1 MSILLS
7 DFDYAPF
14 NQIKNTDYLTS
25 IRQGIKELKFEI
37 DTISNHKKPTFKNTI
52 EALDYSGLK
61 LDRISS
67 IFFNINAAETSKEIQ
82 DIAVTISPELSE
94 LKNYILLNYRLYENV
109 KSIYDLTD
117 RNSLSNEENTLLKNT
132 YKSFLRNGANL
143 SNKDKSKLR
152 ELDIMLGK
160 LSLKFGQN
168 LLKETNEY
176 ELLISDEKKL
186 DGLSHDHKEAAKM
199 LAKSKNKKGWL
210 FTLDYPSFSALITY
224 CKNRSLRKEI
234 TIAFGQ
240 RAFKNNESDNQK
252 VILEIINLRY
262 QKAILLGYESYSEY
276 VLEERMAK
284 NTKNVMNFLEGL
296 VEKVKP
302 VARKE
307 FKVLENYAK
316 SIDNIDN
323 LEKWDISFYTEMYKK
338 HKYDVDQEK
347 LKPYFSL
354 ANVLNGVF
362 EISNKLYGLKFKKIS
377 DVDTYNNEVN
387 TYEVKDEKNN
397 FVALLYTDF
406 HPREG
411 KRGGAWM
418 TSYKSQ
424 YILKK
429 NNQRP
434 HISIVCNFTRPIKEK
449 PSLLTFNEV
458 TTLFHEF
465 GHALH
470 GILAN
475 TKFKSLSGT
484 NVLWDFVELPS
495 QIFENWCYEEE
506 ALNLFAFHYK
516 TKEIIPTEL
525 IKKIKKSAN
534 YNQASQTLRQLSF
547 AILDMNWHNINPIK
561 IINVKD
567 FEINILKK
575 LTFIKDLDKT
585 CISTSFSHIFQ
596 GGYSAGYYSYKW
608 AEVLDADAFEY
619 FKEKGIFNK
628 SIASKFK
635 NNILSKGGT
644 ENPMDL
650 YIKFRGRK
658 PSINA
663 LLNRAGISLKS
674 I

>member
-1 MSILLS
+1 MNVLFS

-14 NQIKNTDYLTS
+14 NQIINSDYLTS
-25 IRQGIKELKFEI
+25 IRHGINELKSEI
-37 DTISNHKKPTFKNTI
+37 DTILSNKNTTFKNTI

-61 LDRISS
+61 LDRITS

-82 DIAVTISPELSE
+82 DIAVTLSPELSE
-94 LKNYILLNYRLYENV
+94 LKNYILLNDKLYKKV
-109 KSIYDLTD
+109 KTVYNLTNK
-117 RNSLSNEENTLLKNT
+117 NSLSNEENTLLENT

-143 SNKDKSKLR
+143 SNKDKNKLR
-152 ELDIMLGK
+152 KLDIMLGK
-160 LSLKFGQN
+160 LSLNFGQN

-262 QKAILLGYESYSEY
+262 QKAILLGYKSYSEY
-276 VLEERMAK
+276 VLEDRMAK

-302 VARKE
+302 VAKKE

-354 ANVLNGVF
+354 TNVLNGAF
-362 EISNKLYGLKFKKIS
+362 EISNKLYGLNFKKIS
-377 DVDTYNNEVN
+377 TIDTYNDEVN

-397 FVALLYTDF
+397 FIALLYTDF
-406 HPREG
+406 HPRKG

-418 TSYKSQ
+418 TSYKPQ
-424 YILKK
+424 YIFKN

-434 HISIVCNFTRPIKEK
+434 HISIVCNFTRPIKNK

-484 NVLWDFVELPS
+484 NVSWDFVELPS

-506 ALNLFAFHYK
+506 ALNIFAFHYK
-516 TKEIIPTEL
+516 TKKLIPIEL
-525 IKKIKKSAN
+525 INKIKESAN
-534 YNQASQTLRQLSF
+534 YNQASQTLRQLSL

-561 IINVKD
+561 IKSVKD
-567 FEINILKK
+567 YEHKILKK
-575 LTFIKDLDKT
+575 LTFIKDLNVT
-585 CISTSFSHIFQ
+585 CTSTSFSHIFQ
-596 GGYSAGYYSYKW
+596 GGYSSGYYSYKW

-635 NNILSKGGT
+635 DNILSKGGT
-644 ENPMDL
+644 QDPMDL

-658 PSINA
+658 PKINA
-663 LLNRAGISLKS
+663 LLNRAGIS
-674 I
+674 

>member
-1 MSILLS
+1 MNVLFS

-14 NQIKNTDYLTS
+14 NQIINSDYLTS
-25 IRQGIKELKFEI
+25 IRHGINELKSEI
-37 DTISNHKKPTFKNTI
+37 DTILSNKNTTFKNTI

-61 LDRISS
+61 LDRITS

-82 DIAVTISPELSE
+82 DIAVTLSPELSE
-94 LKNYILLNYRLYENV
+94 LKNYILLNDKLYKKV
-109 KSIYDLTD
+109 KTVYNLTNK
-117 RNSLSNEENTLLKNT
+117 NSLSNEENTLLEYT

-143 SNKDKSKLR
+143 SNKDKNKLR
-152 ELDIMLGK
+152 KLDIMLGK
-160 LSLKFGQN
+160 LSLNFGQN

-262 QKAILLGYESYSEY
+262 QKAILLGYKSYSEY

-302 VARKE
+302 VAKKE

-354 ANVLNGVF
+354 TNVLNGAF
-362 EISNKLYGLKFKKIS
+362 EISNKLYGLNFKKIS
-377 DVDTYNNEVN
+377 TIDTYNDEVN
-387 TYEVKDEKNN
+387 TYEVNDEKNN
-397 FVALLYTDF
+397 FIALLYTDF
-406 HPREG
+406 HPRKG

-418 TSYKSQ
+418 TSYKPQ
-424 YILKK
+424 YIFKN

-434 HISIVCNFTRPIKEK
+434 HISIVCNFTRPIKNK

-484 NVLWDFVELPS
+484 NVSWDFVELPS

-506 ALNLFAFHYK
+506 ALNIFAFHYK
-516 TKEIIPTEL
+516 TKKLIPIEL
-525 IKKIKKSAN
+525 INKIKESAN
-534 YNQASQTLRQLSF
+534 YNQASQTLRQLSL

-561 IINVKD
+561 IKSVKD
-567 FEINILKK
+567 YEHKILKK
-575 LTFIKDLDKT
+575 LTFTKDLNVT
-585 CISTSFSHIFQ
+585 CTSTSFSHIFQ
-596 GGYSAGYYSYKW
+596 GGYSSGYYSYKW

-635 NNILSKGGT
+635 DNILSKGGT
-644 ENPMDL
+644 QDPMDL

-658 PSINA
+658 PKINA
-663 LLNRAGISLKS
+663 LLNRAGIS
-674 I
+674 

>member
-1 MSILLS
+1 MNILLS

-37 DTISNHKKPTFKNTI
+37 DTISNNKRPTFKNTI

-94 LKNYILLNYRLYENV
+94 LKNYILLNDKLYENV
-109 KSIYDLTD
+109 KSIYDITD
-117 RNSLSNEENTLLKNT
+117 KNSLSNEENTLLKNT
-132 YKSFLRNGANL
+132 YKSFIRNGANL

-152 ELDIMLGK
+152 GLDIMLGK

-176 ELLISDEKKL
+176 ELLVSDEKKL
-186 DGLSHDHKEAAKM
+186 DGLTDDHKEAAKI
-199 LAKSKNKKGWL
+199 LAESKNKKGWL
-210 FTLDYPSFSALITY
+210 FTLDYPSYSALITY
-224 CKNRSLRKEI
+224 CKNRLLRKEI

-252 VILEIINLRY
+252 VILEIISLRY
-262 QKAILLGYESYSEY
+262 QKAKLLGYKYYSEY

-284 NTKNVMNFLEGL
+284 NTKNVMIFLDGL
-296 VEKVKP
+296 IEKVKP
-302 VARKE
+302 VAKNE
-307 FKVLENYAK
+307 FNLLEDYAK
-316 SIDNIDN
+316 SIDNIDS
-323 LEKWDISFYTEMYKK
+323 LKKWDISFYSEMYKK
-338 HKYDVDQEK
+338 HKYNVDQEE

-377 DVDTYNNEVN
+377 NVDTYNNEVN

-525 IKKIKKSAN
+525 IKKIKKIAN

-561 IINVKD
+561 IKNVKD
-567 FEINILKK
+567 FEVNILKK
-575 LTFIKDLDKT
+575 LTFIKDLDIT
-585 CISTSFSHIFQ
+585 CMSTSFSHIFQ

-644 ENPMDL
+644 EDPMDL

-663 LLNRAGISLKS
+663 LLNRAGIS
-674 I
+674 

>member
-1 MSILLS
+1 MNVLFS

-14 NQIKNTDYLTS
+14 NQIKNSDYLTS
-25 IRQGIKELKFEI
+25 IRHGINELKSEI
-37 DTISNHKKPTFKNTI
+37 DTILSNKNTTFKNTI

-61 LDRISS
+61 LDRITS

-82 DIAVTISPELSE
+82 DIAVTLSPELSE
-94 LKNYILLNYRLYENV
+94 LKNYILLNDKLYKKV
-109 KSIYDLTD
+109 KTVYNLTNK
-117 RNSLSNEENTLLKNT
+117 NSLSNEENTLLENT

-143 SNKDKSKLR
+143 SNKDKNKLR
-152 ELDIMLGK
+152 KLDIMLSK
-160 LSLKFGQN
+160 LSLNFGQN

-262 QKAILLGYESYSEY
+262 QKAILLGYKSYSEY

-284 NTKNVMNFLEGL
+284 NTKNVMNFLEDL

-302 VARKE
+302 IAKKE

-354 ANVLNGVF
+354 TNVLNGAF
-362 EISNKLYGLKFKKIS
+362 EISNKLYGLNFKKIS
-377 DVDTYNNEVN
+377 TIDTYNDEVN

-397 FVALLYTDF
+397 FIALLYTDF
-406 HPREG
+406 HPRKG

-418 TSYKSQ
+418 TSYKPQ
-424 YILKK
+424 YIFKN

-434 HISIVCNFTRPIKEK
+434 HISIVCNFTRPIKNK

-484 NVLWDFVELPS
+484 NVSWDFVELPS

-506 ALNLFAFHYK
+506 ALNIFAFHYK
-516 TKEIIPTEL
+516 TKKLIPIEL
-525 IKKIKKSAN
+525 INKIKESAN
-534 YNQASQTLRQLSF
+534 YNQASQTLRQLSL

-561 IINVKD
+561 IKSVK
-567 FEINILKK
+567 EYEHKILKK
-575 LTFIKDLDKT
+575 LTFIKDLNVT
-585 CISTSFSHIFQ
+585 CTSTSFSHIFQ
-596 GGYSAGYYSYKW
+596 GGYSSGYYSYKW

-635 NNILSKGGT
+635 DNILSKGGT
-644 ENPMDL
+644 QDPMDL

-658 PSINA
+658 PKINA
-663 LLNRAGISLKS
+663 LLNRAGIS
-674 I
+674 

>member
-1 MSILLS
+1 MNVLFS

-14 NQIKNTDYLTS
+14 NQIKNSDYLTS
-25 IRQGIKELKFEI
+25 IRHGINELKSEI
-37 DTISNHKKPTFKNTI
+37 DTILRNKNTTFKNTI

-61 LDRISS
+61 LDRITS

-82 DIAVTISPELSE
+82 DIAVTLSPELSE
-94 LKNYILLNYRLYENV
+94 LKNYILLNDKLYKKV
-109 KSIYDLTD
+109 KTVYNLTNK
-117 RNSLSNEENTLLKNT
+117 NSLSNEENTLLENT

-143 SNKDKSKLR
+143 SNKDKNKLR
-152 ELDIMLGK
+152 KLDIMLGK
-160 LSLKFGQN
+160 LSLNFGQN

-262 QKAILLGYESYSEY
+262 QKAILLGYKSYSEY

-302 VARKE
+302 VAKKE

-354 ANVLNGVF
+354 TNVLNGAF
-362 EISNKLYGLKFKKIS
+362 EISNKLYGLNFKKNSTI
-377 DVDTYNNEVN
+377 DTYNDEVN

-397 FVALLYTDF
+397 FIALLYTDF
-406 HPREG
+406 HPRKG

-418 TSYKSQ
+418 TSYKPQ
-424 YILKK
+424 YIFKN

-434 HISIVCNFTRPIKEK
+434 HISIVCNFTRPIKNK
-449 PSLLTFNEV
+449 PSLLTFSEV

-484 NVLWDFVELPS
+484 NVSWDFVELPS

-506 ALNLFAFHYK
+506 ALNIFAFHYK
-516 TKEIIPTEL
+516 TKKLIPIEL
-525 IKKIKKSAN
+525 INKIKESAN
-534 YNQASQTLRQLSF
+534 YNQASQTLRQLSL

-561 IINVKD
+561 IKSVKD
-567 FEINILKK
+567 YEHKILKK
-575 LTFIKDLDKT
+575 LTFIKDLNVT
-585 CISTSFSHIFQ
+585 CTSTSFSHIFQ
-596 GGYSAGYYSYKW
+596 GGYSSGYYSYKW

-635 NNILSKGGT
+635 DNILSKGGT
-644 ENPMDL
+644 QDPMDL

-658 PSINA
+658 PKINA
-663 LLNRAGISLKS
+663 LLNRAGIS
-674 I
+674 

>member
-1 MSILLS
+1 MNVLFS

-14 NQIKNTDYLTS
+14 NQIKNSDYLTS
-25 IRQGIKELKFEI
+25 IRHGINELKSEI
-37 DTISNHKKPTFKNTI
+37 DTILSNKNTTFKNTI

-61 LDRISS
+61 LDRITS

-82 DIAVTISPELSE
+82 DIAVTLSPELSE
-94 LKNYILLNYRLYENV
+94 LKNYILLNDKLYKKV
-109 KSIYDLTD
+109 KTVYNLTNK
-117 RNSLSNEENTLLKNT
+117 NSLSNEENTLLENT

-143 SNKDKSKLR
+143 SNKDKNKLR
-152 ELDIMLGK
+152 KLDIMLGK
-160 LSLKFGQN
+160 LSLNFGQN

-262 QKAILLGYESYSEY
+262 QKAILLGYKSYSEY

-284 NTKNVMNFLEGL
+284 NTKNVMNFLEDL

-302 VARKE
+302 IAKKE

-354 ANVLNGVF
+354 TNVLNGAF
-362 EISNKLYGLKFKKIS
+362 EISNKLYGLNFKKIS
-377 DVDTYNNEVN
+377 TIDTYNDEVN

-397 FVALLYTDF
+397 FIALLYTDF
-406 HPREG
+406 HPRKG

-418 TSYKSQ
+418 TSYKPQ
-424 YILKK
+424 YIFKN

-434 HISIVCNFTRPIKEK
+434 HISIVCNFTRPIKNK

-484 NVLWDFVELPS
+484 NVSWDFVELPS

-506 ALNLFAFHYK
+506 ALNIFAFHYK
-516 TKEIIPTEL
+516 TKKLIPIEL
-525 IKKIKKSAN
+525 INKIKESAN
-534 YNQASQTLRQLSF
+534 YNQASQTLRQLSL

-561 IINVKD
+561 IKSVK
-567 FEINILKK
+567 EYEHKILKK
-575 LTFIKDLDKT
+575 LTFIKDLNVT
-585 CISTSFSHIFQ
+585 CTSTSFSHIFQ
-596 GGYSAGYYSYKW
+596 GGYSSGYYSYKW

-635 NNILSKGGT
+635 DNILSKGGT
-644 ENPMDL
+644 QDPMDL

-658 PSINA
+658 PKINA
-663 LLNRAGISLKS
+663 LLNRAGIS
-674 I
+674 

>member
-1 MSILLS
+1 MNVLFS

-14 NQIKNTDYLTS
+14 NQIKNSDYLTS
-25 IRQGIKELKFEI
+25 IRHGINELKSEI
-37 DTISNHKKPTFKNTI
+37 DTILSNKNTTFKNTI

-61 LDRISS
+61 LDRITS

-82 DIAVTISPELSE
+82 DIAVTLSPELSE
-94 LKNYILLNYRLYENV
+94 LKNYILLNDKLYKKV
-109 KSIYDLTD
+109 KTVYNLTD
-117 RNSLSNEENTLLKNT
+117 KNSLSNEENTLLENT

-143 SNKDKSKLR
+143 SNKDKNKLR
-152 ELDIMLGK
+152 KLDIMLGK
-160 LSLKFGQN
+160 LSLNFGQN

-262 QKAILLGYESYSEY
+262 QKAILLGYKSYSEY

-302 VARKE
+302 VAKKE

-354 ANVLNGVF
+354 TNVLNGAF
-362 EISNKLYGLKFKKIS
+362 EISNKLYGLNFKKIS
-377 DVDTYNNEVN
+377 TIDTYNDEVN
-387 TYEVKDEKNN
+387 TYEVNDEKNN
-397 FVALLYTDF
+397 FIALLYTDF
-406 HPREG
+406 HPRNG

-418 TSYKSQ
+418 TSYKPQ
-424 YILKK
+424 YIFKN

-434 HISIVCNFTRPIKEK
+434 HISIVCNFTRPIKNK

-484 NVLWDFVELPS
+484 NVSWDFVELPS

-506 ALNLFAFHYK
+506 ALNIFAFHYK
-516 TKEIIPTEL
+516 TKKLIPIEL
-525 IKKIKKSAN
+525 INKIKESAN
-534 YNQASQTLRQLSF
+534 YNQASQTLRQLSL

-561 IINVKD
+561 IKSVK
-567 FEINILKK
+567 EYEHKILKK
-575 LTFIKDLDKT
+575 LTFTKDLNVT
-585 CISTSFSHIFQ
+585 CTSTSFSHIFQ
-596 GGYSAGYYSYKW
+596 GGYSSGYYSYKW

-635 NNILSKGGT
+635 DNILSKGGT
-644 ENPMDL
+644 QDPMDL

-658 PSINA
+658 PKINA
-663 LLNRAGISLKS
+663 LLNRAGIS
-674 I
+674 

>member
-1 MSILLS
+1 MSVLHK

-14 NQIKNTDYLTS
+14 NQIKNSDYLNS
-25 IRQGIKELKFEI
+25 IRLGIKELKSEI
-37 DTISNHKKPTFKNTI
+37 DFISNNNKPPAFKNTI
-52 EALDYSGLK
+52 EALDYSGIK
-61 LDRISS
+61 LERITS

-82 DIAVTISPELSE
+82 DIAVIVSPELSE
-94 LKNYILLNYRLYENV
+94 LKNYILLNDKLYEKV
-109 KSIYDLTD
+109 KTVYNLTD
-117 RNSLSNEENTLLKNT
+117 KNSLSNEENTLLKNT

-143 SNKDKSKLR
+143 SNKDKNKLR
-152 ELDIMLGK
+152 KLDIMLGK
-160 LSLKFGQN
+160 LSLNFGQN

-224 CKNRSLRKEI
+224 CKDRSLRREI

-240 RAFKNNESDNQK
+240 RAFKNNESDNQN

-262 QKAILLGYESYSEY
+262 QKAILLGYKSYSEY

-284 NTKNVMNFLEGL
+284 NTDNVMNFLEGL

-307 FKVLENYAK
+307 FKELENYAK
-316 SIDNIDN
+316 SVDDIES
-323 LEKWDISFYTEMYKK
+323 LEKWDVTFYSDMYKK
-338 HKYDVDQEK
+338 FKYNFDQEG

-354 ANVLNGVF
+354 DNVLNGAF
-362 EISNKLYGLKFKKIS
+362 TISNKLYGLKFKKVTDI
-377 DVDTYNNEVN
+377 DTYNKEVN
-387 TYEVKDEKNN
+387 TYEVRDEKNN
-397 FVALLYTDF
+397 FIALLYTDF
-406 HPREG
+406 HPRKG

-418 TSYKSQ
+418 TSYKPQ
-424 YILKK
+424 YIFKN

-434 HISIVCNFTRPIKEK
+434 HISIVCNFTRPIKNK

-484 NVLWDFVELPS
+484 NVSWDFVELPS

-506 ALNLFAFHYK
+506 ALNLFAFHHK
-516 TKEIIPTEL
+516 TKELIPIEL
-525 IKKIKKSAN
+525 IQKIKNSAN
-534 YNQASQTLRQLSF
+534 FNQASQTLRQLSL
-547 AILDMNWHNINPIK
+547 AILDMNWHNINPINIK
-561 IINVKD
+561 SVK
-567 FEINILKK
+567 EHEHKILKK
-575 LTFIKDLDKT
+575 LTFIKDLNVT
-585 CISTSFSHIFQ
+585 CTSTSFSHIFQ
-596 GGYSAGYYSYKW
+596 GGYSSGYYSYKW

-635 NNILSKGGT
+635 DNILSKGGT
-644 ENPMDL
+644 QDPMDL

-658 PSINA
+658 PKINA
-663 LLNRAGISLKS
+663 LLNRAGIS
-674 I
+674 

>member
-1 MSILLS
+1 MNVLFS

-14 NQIKNTDYLTS
+14 NQIKNSDYLTS
-25 IRQGIKELKFEI
+25 IRHGINELKSEI
-37 DTISNHKKPTFKNTI
+37 DTILSNKNTTFKNTI

-61 LDRISS
+61 LDRITSV
-67 IFFNINAAETSKEIQ
+67 FFNINAAETSKEIQ
-82 DIAVTISPELSE
+82 DIAVTLSPELSE
-94 LKNYILLNYRLYENV
+94 LKNYILLNDKLYKKV
-109 KSIYDLTD
+109 KTVYNLTNK
-117 RNSLSNEENTLLKNT
+117 NSLSNEENTLLENT

-143 SNKDKSKLR
+143 SNKDKNKLR
-152 ELDIMLGK
+152 KLDIMLGK
-160 LSLKFGQN
+160 LSLNFGQN

-262 QKAILLGYESYSEY
+262 QKAILLGYKSYSEY

-284 NTKNVMNFLEGL
+284 NTKNVMNFLEDL

-302 VARKE
+302 IAKKE

-354 ANVLNGVF
+354 TNVLNGAF
-362 EISNKLYGLKFKKIS
+362 EISNKLYGLNFKKNSTI
-377 DVDTYNNEVN
+377 DTYNDEVN

-397 FVALLYTDF
+397 FIALLYTDF
-406 HPREG
+406 HPRKG

-418 TSYKSQ
+418 TSYKPQ
-424 YILKK
+424 YIFKN

-434 HISIVCNFTRPIKEK
+434 HISIVCNFTRPIKNK

-484 NVLWDFVELPS
+484 NVSWDFVELPS

-506 ALNLFAFHYK
+506 ALNIFAFHYK
-516 TKEIIPTEL
+516 TKKLIPIEL
-525 IKKIKKSAN
+525 INKIKESAN
-534 YNQASQTLRQLSF
+534 YNQASQTLRQLSL

-561 IINVKD
+561 IKSVK
-567 FEINILKK
+567 EYEHKILKK
-575 LTFIKDLDKT
+575 LTFIKDLNVT
-585 CISTSFSHIFQ
+585 CTSTSFSHIFQ
-596 GGYSAGYYSYKW
+596 GGYSSGYYSYKW

-635 NNILSKGGT
+635 DNILSKGGT
-644 ENPMDL
+644 QDPMDL

-658 PSINA
+658 PKINA
-663 LLNRAGISLKS
+663 LLNRAGIS
-674 I
+674 

>member
-1 MSILLS
+1 MNVLFS

-14 NQIKNTDYLTS
+14 NQIKNSDYLTS
-25 IRQGIKELKFEI
+25 IRHGINELKSEI
-37 DTISNHKKPTFKNTI
+37 DTILSNKNTTFKNTI

-61 LDRISS
+61 LDRITS

-82 DIAVTISPELSE
+82 DIAVTLSPELSE
-94 LKNYILLNYRLYENV
+94 LKNYILLNDKLYKKV
-109 KSIYDLTD
+109 KTVYNLTD
-117 RNSLSNEENTLLKNT
+117 KNSLSNEENTLLENT

-143 SNKDKSKLR
+143 SNKDKNKLR
-152 ELDIMLGK
+152 KLDIMLGK
-160 LSLKFGQN
+160 LSLNFGQN

-262 QKAILLGYESYSEY
+262 QKAILLGYKSYSEY

-284 NTKNVMNFLEGL
+284 NTKNVMNFLEDL

-302 VARKE
+302 IAKKE

-354 ANVLNGVF
+354 TNVLNGAF
-362 EISNKLYGLKFKKIS
+362 EISNKLYGLNFKKNSTI
-377 DVDTYNNEVN
+377 DTYNDEVN

-397 FVALLYTDF
+397 FIALLYTDF
-406 HPREG
+406 HPRKG

-418 TSYKSQ
+418 TSYKPQ
-424 YILKK
+424 YIFKN

-434 HISIVCNFTRPIKEK
+434 HISIVCNFTRPIKNK

-484 NVLWDFVELPS
+484 NVSWDFVELPS

-506 ALNLFAFHYK
+506 ALNIFAFHYK
-516 TKEIIPTEL
+516 TKKLIPIEL
-525 IKKIKKSAN
+525 INKIKESAN
-534 YNQASQTLRQLSF
+534 YNQASQTLRQLSL

-561 IINVKD
+561 IKSVKD
-567 FEINILKK
+567 YEHKILKK
-575 LTFIKDLDKT
+575 LTFIKDLNVT
-585 CISTSFSHIFQ
+585 CTSTSFSHIFQ
-596 GGYSAGYYSYKW
+596 GGYSSGYYSYKW

-635 NNILSKGGT
+635 DNILSKGGT
-644 ENPMDL
+644 QDPMDL

-658 PSINA
+658 PKINA
-663 LLNRAGISLKS
+663 LLNRAGIS
-674 I
+674 

>member
-1 MSILLS
+1 MNVLFS

-14 NQIKNTDYLTS
+14 NQIINSDYLTS
-25 IRQGIKELKFEI
+25 IRHGINELKSEI
-37 DTISNHKKPTFKNTI
+37 DTILSNKNTTFKNTI

-61 LDRISS
+61 LDRITS

-82 DIAVTISPELSE
+82 DIAVTLSPELSE
-94 LKNYILLNYRLYENV
+94 LKNYILLNDKLYKKV
-109 KSIYDLTD
+109 KTVYNLTD
-117 RNSLSNEENTLLKNT
+117 KNSLSNEENTLLENT

-143 SNKDKSKLR
+143 SNKDKNKLR
-152 ELDIMLGK
+152 KLDIMLGK
-160 LSLKFGQN
+160 LSLNFGQN

-262 QKAILLGYESYSEY
+262 QKAILLGYKSYSEY
-276 VLEERMAK
+276 VLEDRMAK

-302 VARKE
+302 VAKKE

-354 ANVLNGVF
+354 TNVLNGAF
-362 EISNKLYGLKFKKIS
+362 EISNKLYGLNFKKNSTI
-377 DVDTYNNEVN
+377 DTYNDEVN

-397 FVALLYTDF
+397 FIALLYTDF
-406 HPREG
+406 HPRKG

-418 TSYKSQ
+418 TSYKPQ
-424 YILKK
+424 YIFKN

-434 HISIVCNFTRPIKEK
+434 HISIVCNFTRPIKNK

-484 NVLWDFVELPS
+484 NVSWDFVELPS

-506 ALNLFAFHYK
+506 ALNIFAFHYK
-516 TKEIIPTEL
+516 TKKLIPIEL
-525 IKKIKKSAN
+525 INKIKESAN
-534 YNQASQTLRQLSF
+534 YNQASQTLRQLSL

-561 IINVKD
+561 IKSVK
-567 FEINILKK
+567 EYEHKILKK
-575 LTFIKDLDKT
+575 LTFIKDLNVT
-585 CISTSFSHIFQ
+585 CTSTSFSHIFQ
-596 GGYSAGYYSYKW
+596 GGYSSGYYSYKW

-619 FKEKGIFNK
+619 FKQKGIFNK

-635 NNILSKGGT
+635 DNILSKGGT
-644 ENPMDL
+644 QDPMDL

-658 PSINA
+658 PKINA
-663 LLNRAGISLKS
+663 LLNRAGIS
-674 I
+674 

>member
-1 MSILLS
+1 MNVLFS

-14 NQIKNTDYLTS
+14 NQIKNSDYLTS
-25 IRQGIKELKFEI
+25 IRHGINELKSEI
-37 DTISNHKKPTFKNTI
+37 DTILSNKNTTFKNTI

-61 LDRISS
+61 LDRITS

-82 DIAVTISPELSE
+82 DIAVTLSPELSE
-94 LKNYILLNYRLYENV
+94 LKNYILLNDKLYKKV
-109 KSIYDLTD
+109 KTVYNLTNK
-117 RNSLSNEENTLLKNT
+117 NSLSNEENTLLENT

-143 SNKDKSKLR
+143 SNKDKNKLR
-152 ELDIMLGK
+152 KLDIMLGK
-160 LSLKFGQN
+160 LSLNFGQN

-262 QKAILLGYESYSEY
+262 QKAILLGYKSYSEY

-302 VARKE
+302 VAKKE

-354 ANVLNGVF
+354 TNVLNGAF
-362 EISNKLYGLKFKKIS
+362 EISNKLYGLNFKKIS
-377 DVDTYNNEVN
+377 TIDTYNDEVN
-387 TYEVKDEKNN
+387 TYEVNDEKNN
-397 FVALLYTDF
+397 FIALLYTDF
-406 HPREG
+406 HPRKG

-418 TSYKSQ
+418 TSYKPQ
-424 YILKK
+424 YIFKN

-434 HISIVCNFTRPIKEK
+434 HISIVCNFTRPIKNK

-484 NVLWDFVELPS
+484 NVSWDFVELPS

-506 ALNLFAFHYK
+506 ALNIFAFHYK
-516 TKEIIPTEL
+516 TKKLIPIEL
-525 IKKIKKSAN
+525 INKIKESAN
-534 YNQASQTLRQLSF
+534 YNQASQTLRQLSL

-561 IINVKD
+561 IKSVKD
-567 FEINILKK
+567 YEHKILKK
-575 LTFIKDLDKT
+575 LTFIKDLNVT
-585 CISTSFSHIFQ
+585 CTSTSFSHIFQ
-596 GGYSAGYYSYKW
+596 GGYSSGYYSYKW

-635 NNILSKGGT
+635 DNILSKGGT
-644 ENPMDL
+644 QDPMDL

-658 PSINA
+658 PKINA
-663 LLNRAGISLKS
+663 LLNRAGIS
-674 I
+674 

>member
-1 MSILLS
+1 MNVLFS

-14 NQIKNTDYLTS
+14 NQIINSDYLTS
-25 IRQGIKELKFEI
+25 IRHGINELKSEI
-37 DTISNHKKPTFKNTI
+37 DTILSNKNTTFKNTI

-61 LDRISS
+61 LDRITS

-82 DIAVTISPELSE
+82 DIAVTLSPELSE
-94 LKNYILLNYRLYENV
+94 LKNYILLNDKLYKKV
-109 KSIYDLTD
+109 KTVYNLTNK
-117 RNSLSNEENTLLKNT
+117 NSLSNEENTLLENT

-143 SNKDKSKLR
+143 SNKDKNKLR
-152 ELDIMLGK
+152 KLDIMLGK
-160 LSLKFGQN
+160 LSLNFGQN

-262 QKAILLGYESYSEY
+262 QKAILLGYKSYSEY
-276 VLEERMAK
+276 VLEDRMAK
-284 NTKNVMNFLEGL
+284 NTKNVMNFLEDL

-302 VARKE
+302 IAKKE

-354 ANVLNGVF
+354 TNVLNGAF
-362 EISNKLYGLKFKKIS
+362 EISNKLYGLNFKKIS
-377 DVDTYNNEVN
+377 TIDTYNDEVN
-387 TYEVKDEKNN
+387 TYEVNDEKNN
-397 FVALLYTDF
+397 FIALLYTDF
-406 HPREG
+406 HPRNG

-418 TSYKSQ
+418 TSYKPQ
-424 YILKK
+424 YIFKN

-434 HISIVCNFTRPIKEK
+434 HISIVCNFTRPIKNK

-484 NVLWDFVELPS
+484 NVSWDFVELPS

-506 ALNLFAFHYK
+506 ALNIFAFHYK
-516 TKEIIPTEL
+516 TKKLIPIEL
-525 IKKIKKSAN
+525 INKIKESAN
-534 YNQASQTLRQLSF
+534 YNQASQTLRQLSL

-561 IINVKD
+561 IKSVKD
-567 FEINILKK
+567 YEHKILKK
-575 LTFIKDLDKT
+575 LTFIKDLNVT
-585 CISTSFSHIFQ
+585 CTSTSFSHIFQ
-596 GGYSAGYYSYKW
+596 GGYSSGYYSYKW

-619 FKEKGIFNK
+619 FKQKGIFNK

-635 NNILSKGGT
+635 DNILSKGGT
-644 ENPMDL
+644 QDPMDL

-658 PSINA
+658 PKINA
-663 LLNRAGISLKS
+663 LLNRAGIS
-674 I
+674 

>member
-1 MSILLS
+1 MNVLFS

-14 NQIKNTDYLTS
+14 NQIKNSDYLTS
-25 IRQGIKELKFEI
+25 IRHGINELKSEI
-37 DTISNHKKPTFKNTI
+37 DTILSNKNTTFKNTI

-61 LDRISS
+61 LDRITS

-82 DIAVTISPELSE
+82 DIAVTLSPELSE
-94 LKNYILLNYRLYENV
+94 LKNYILLNDKLYKKV
-109 KSIYDLTD
+109 KTVYNLTNK
-117 RNSLSNEENTLLKNT
+117 NSLSNEENTLLENT

-143 SNKDKSKLR
+143 SNKDKNKLR
-152 ELDIMLGK
+152 KLDIMLGK
-160 LSLKFGQN
+160 LSLNFGQN

-262 QKAILLGYESYSEY
+262 QKAILLGYKSYSEY

-302 VARKE
+302 VAKKE

-354 ANVLNGVF
+354 TNVLNGAF
-362 EISNKLYGLKFKKIS
+362 EISNKLYGLNFKKIS
-377 DVDTYNNEVN
+377 TIDTYNDEVN

-397 FVALLYTDF
+397 FIALLYTDF
-406 HPREG
+406 HPRKG

-418 TSYKSQ
+418 TSYKPQ
-424 YILKK
+424 YIFKN

-434 HISIVCNFTRPIKEK
+434 HISIVCNFTRPIKNK

-484 NVLWDFVELPS
+484 NVSWDFVELPS

-506 ALNLFAFHYK
+506 ALNIFAFHYK
-516 TKEIIPTEL
+516 TKKLIPIEL
-525 IKKIKKSAN
+525 INKIKESAN
-534 YNQASQTLRQLSF
+534 YNQASQTLRQLSL

-561 IINVKD
+561 IKSVKD
-567 FEINILKK
+567 YEHKILKK
-575 LTFIKDLDKT
+575 LTFIKDLNVT
-585 CISTSFSHIFQ
+585 CTSTSFSHIFQ
-596 GGYSAGYYSYKW
+596 GGYSSGYYSYKW

-635 NNILSKGGT
+635 DNILSKGGT
-644 ENPMDL
+644 QDPMDL

-658 PSINA
+658 PKINA
-663 LLNRAGISLKS
+663 LLNRAGIS
-674 I
+674 

>member
-1 MSILLS
+1 MNVLFS

-14 NQIKNTDYLTS
+14 NQIKNSDYLTS
-25 IRQGIKELKFEI
+25 IRHGINELKSEI
-37 DTISNHKKPTFKNTI
+37 DTILSNKNTTFKNTI

-61 LDRISS
+61 LDRITS

-82 DIAVTISPELSE
+82 DIAVTLSPELSE
-94 LKNYILLNYRLYENV
+94 LKNYILLNDKLYKKV
-109 KSIYDLTD
+109 KTVYNLTNK
-117 RNSLSNEENTLLKNT
+117 NSLSNEENTLLENT

-143 SNKDKSKLR
+143 SNKDKNKLR
-152 ELDIMLGK
+152 KLDIMLGK
-160 LSLKFGQN
+160 LSLNFGQN

-262 QKAILLGYESYSEY
+262 QKAILLGYKSYSEY

-302 VARKE
+302 VAKKE

-354 ANVLNGVF
+354 TNVLNGAF
-362 EISNKLYGLKFKKIS
+362 EISNKLYGLNFKKNSTI
-377 DVDTYNNEVN
+377 DTYNDEVN

-397 FVALLYTDF
+397 FIALLYTDF
-406 HPREG
+406 HPRKG

-418 TSYKSQ
+418 TSYKPQ
-424 YILKK
+424 YIFKN

-434 HISIVCNFTRPIKEK
+434 HISIVCNFTRPIKNK

-484 NVLWDFVELPS
+484 NVSWDFVELPS

-506 ALNLFAFHYK
+506 ALNIFAFHYK
-516 TKEIIPTEL
+516 TKKLIPIEL
-525 IKKIKKSAN
+525 INKIKESAN
-534 YNQASQTLRQLSF
+534 YNQASQTLRQLSL

-561 IINVKD
+561 IKSVKD
-567 FEINILKK
+567 YEHKILKK
-575 LTFIKDLDKT
+575 LTFTKDLNVT
-585 CISTSFSHIFQ
+585 CTSTSFSHIFQ
-596 GGYSAGYYSYKW
+596 GGYSSGYYSYKW

-635 NNILSKGGT
+635 DNILSKGGT
-644 ENPMDL
+644 QDPMDL

-658 PSINA
+658 PKINA
-663 LLNRAGISLKS
+663 LLNRAGIS
-674 I
+674 

>member
-1 MSILLS
+1 MNVLFS

-14 NQIKNTDYLTS
+14 NQIKNSDYLTS
-25 IRQGIKELKFEI
+25 IRHGINELKSEI
-37 DTISNHKKPTFKNTI
+37 DTILSNKNTTFKNTI

-61 LDRISS
+61 LDRITS

-82 DIAVTISPELSE
+82 DIAVTLSPELSE
-94 LKNYILLNYRLYENV
+94 LKNYILLNDKLYKKV
-109 KSIYDLTD
+109 KTVYNLTD
-117 RNSLSNEENTLLKNT
+117 KNSLSNEENTLLENT

-143 SNKDKSKLR
+143 SNKDKNKLR
-152 ELDIMLGK
+152 KLDIMLGK
-160 LSLKFGQN
+160 LSLNFGQN

-262 QKAILLGYESYSEY
+262 QKAILLGYKSYSEY

-302 VARKE
+302 IAKKE

-354 ANVLNGVF
+354 TNVLNGAF
-362 EISNKLYGLKFKKIS
+362 EISNKLYGLNFKKNSTI
-377 DVDTYNNEVN
+377 DTYNDEVN

-397 FVALLYTDF
+397 FIALLYTDF
-406 HPREG
+406 HPRKG

-418 TSYKSQ
+418 TSYKPQ
-424 YILKK
+424 YIFKN

-434 HISIVCNFTRPIKEK
+434 HISIVCNFTRPIKNK

-484 NVLWDFVELPS
+484 NVSWDFVELPS

-506 ALNLFAFHYK
+506 ALNIFAFHYK
-516 TKEIIPTEL
+516 TKKLIPIEL
-525 IKKIKKSAN
+525 INKIKESAN
-534 YNQASQTLRQLSF
+534 YNQASQTLRQLSL

-561 IINVKD
+561 IKSVKD
-567 FEINILKK
+567 YEHKILKK
-575 LTFIKDLDKT
+575 LTFTKDLNVT
-585 CISTSFSHIFQ
+585 CTSTSFSHIFQ
-596 GGYSAGYYSYKW
+596 GGYSSGYYSYKW

-635 NNILSKGGT
+635 DNILSKGGT
-644 ENPMDL
+644 QDPMDL

-658 PSINA
+658 PKINA
-663 LLNRAGISLKS
+663 LLNRAGIS
-674 I
+674 

>member
-1 MSILLS
+1 MNVLFS

-14 NQIKNTDYLTS
+14 NQIKNSDYLTS
-25 IRQGIKELKFEI
+25 IRHGINELKSEI
-37 DTISNHKKPTFKNTI
+37 DTILSNKNTTFKNTI

-61 LDRISS
+61 LDRITS

-82 DIAVTISPELSE
+82 DIAVTLSPELSE
-94 LKNYILLNYRLYENV
+94 LKNYILLNDKLYKKV
-109 KSIYDLTD
+109 KTVYNLTD
-117 RNSLSNEENTLLKNT
+117 KNSLSNEENTLLENT

-143 SNKDKSKLR
+143 SNKDKNKLR
-152 ELDIMLGK
+152 KLDIMLGK
-160 LSLKFGQN
+160 LSLNFGQN

-186 DGLSHDHKEAAKM
+186 DGLSNDHKEAAKM

-262 QKAILLGYESYSEY
+262 QKAILLGYKSYSEY

-302 VARKE
+302 VAKKE

-354 ANVLNGVF
+354 TNVLNGAF
-362 EISNKLYGLKFKKIS
+362 EISNKLYGLNFKKIS
-377 DVDTYNNEVN
+377 TIDTYNDEVN

-397 FVALLYTDF
+397 FIALLYTDF
-406 HPREG
+406 HPRKG

-418 TSYKSQ
+418 TSYKPQ
-424 YILKK
+424 YIFKN

-434 HISIVCNFTRPIKEK
+434 HISIVCNFTRPIKNK

-484 NVLWDFVELPS
+484 NVSWDFVELPS

-506 ALNLFAFHYK
+506 ALNIFAFHYK
-516 TKEIIPTEL
+516 TKKLIPIEL
-525 IKKIKKSAN
+525 INKIKESAN
-534 YNQASQTLRQLSF
+534 YNQASQTLRQLSL

-561 IINVKD
+561 IKSVKD
-567 FEINILKK
+567 YEHKILKK
-575 LTFIKDLDKT
+575 LTFIKDLNVT
-585 CISTSFSHIFQ
+585 CTSTSFSHIFQ
-596 GGYSAGYYSYKW
+596 GGYSSGYYSYKW

-635 NNILSKGGT
+635 DNILSKGGT
-644 ENPMDL
+644 QDPMDL

-658 PSINA
+658 PKINA
-663 LLNRAGISLKS
+663 LLNRAGIS
-674 I
+674 

>member
-1 MSILLS
+1 MNVLFS

-14 NQIKNTDYLTS
+14 NQIINSDYLTS
-25 IRQGIKELKFEI
+25 IRHGINELKSEI
-37 DTISNHKKPTFKNTI
+37 DTILSNKNTTFKNTI

-61 LDRISS
+61 LDRITS

-82 DIAVTISPELSE
+82 DIAVTLSPELSE
-94 LKNYILLNYRLYENV
+94 LKNYILLNDKLYKKV
-109 KSIYDLTD
+109 KTVYNLTD
-117 RNSLSNEENTLLKNT
+117 KNSLSNEENTLLKNT

-143 SNKDKSKLR
+143 SNKDKNKLR
-152 ELDIMLGK
+152 KLDIMLGK
-160 LSLKFGQN
+160 LSLNFGQN

-262 QKAILLGYESYSEY
+262 QKAILLGYKSYSEY

-284 NTKNVMNFLEGL
+284 NTKNVMNFLEDL

-302 VARKE
+302 IAKKE

-354 ANVLNGVF
+354 TNVLNGAF
-362 EISNKLYGLKFKKIS
+362 EISNKLYGLNFKKNSTI
-377 DVDTYNNEVN
+377 DTYNDEVN
-387 TYEVKDEKNN
+387 TYEVNDEKNN
-397 FVALLYTDF
+397 FIALLYTDF
-406 HPREG
+406 HPRKG

-418 TSYKSQ
+418 TSYKPQ
-424 YILKK
+424 YIFKN

-434 HISIVCNFTRPIKEK
+434 HISIVCNFTRPIKNK

-484 NVLWDFVELPS
+484 NVSWDFVELPS

-506 ALNLFAFHYK
+506 ALNIFAFHYK
-516 TKEIIPTEL
+516 TKKLIPIEL
-525 IKKIKKSAN
+525 INKIKESAN
-534 YNQASQTLRQLSF
+534 YNQASQTLRQLSL

-561 IINVKD
+561 IKSVKD
-567 FEINILKK
+567 YEHKILKK
-575 LTFIKDLDKT
+575 LTFTKDLNVT
-585 CISTSFSHIFQ
+585 CTSTSFSHIFQ
-596 GGYSAGYYSYKW
+596 GGYSSGYYSYKW

-635 NNILSKGGT
+635 DNILSKGGT
-644 ENPMDL
+644 QDPMDL

-658 PSINA
+658 PKINA
-663 LLNRAGISLKS
+663 LLNRAGIS
-674 I
+674 

>member
-1 MSILLS
+1 MNILLS

-37 DTISNHKKPTFKNTI
+37 DTISNNKRPTFKNTI

-94 LKNYILLNYRLYENV
+94 LKNYILLNDKLYENV

-117 RNSLSNEENTLLKNT
+117 KNSLSNEENTLLKNT
-132 YKSFLRNGANL
+132 YKSFIRNGANL
-143 SNKDKSKLR
+143 SNKDKNKLR
-152 ELDIMLGK
+152 ELDIILGK

-186 DGLSHDHKEAAKM
+186 DGLTKDHKEAAKI
-199 LAKSKNKKGWL
+199 LAESKNKKGWL
-210 FTLDYPSFSALITY
+210 FTLDYPSYSALITY
-224 CKNRSLRKEI
+224 CKNRLLRKEI

-252 VILEIINLRY
+252 VILEIISLRY
-262 QKAILLGYESYSEY
+262 QKAKLLGYKYYSEY

-284 NTKNVMNFLEGL
+284 NTKNVMNFLDGL
-296 VEKVKP
+296 IEKVKP
-302 VARKE
+302 VAKNE
-307 FKVLENYAK
+307 FNLLEDYAK
-316 SIDNIDN
+316 SIDNIDS
-323 LEKWDISFYTEMYKK
+323 LKKWDISFYSEMYKK
-338 HKYDVDQEK
+338 YKYNVDQEE

-377 DVDTYNNEVN
+377 NVDTYNNEVN

-561 IINVKD
+561 IKNVKD
-567 FEINILKK
+567 FEVNILKK
-575 LTFIKDLDKT
+575 LTFIKDLDIT
-585 CISTSFSHIFQ
+585 CMSTSFSHIFQ

-644 ENPMDL
+644 EDPMDL

-663 LLNRAGISLKS
+663 LLNRAGIS
-674 I
+674 

>member
-1 MSILLS
+1 MNVLFS

-14 NQIKNTDYLTS
+14 NQIKNSDYLTS
-25 IRQGIKELKFEI
+25 IRHGINELKSEI
-37 DTISNHKKPTFKNTI
+37 DTILSKKNTTFKNTI

-61 LDRISS
+61 LDRITS

-82 DIAVTISPELSE
+82 DIAVTLSPELSE
-94 LKNYILLNYRLYENV
+94 LKNYILLNDKLYKKV
-109 KSIYDLTD
+109 KTVYNLTD
-117 RNSLSNEENTLLKNT
+117 KNSLSNEENTLLKNT

-143 SNKDKSKLR
+143 SNKDKNKLR
-152 ELDIMLGK
+152 KLDIMLGK
-160 LSLKFGQN
+160 LSLNFGQN

-262 QKAILLGYESYSEY
+262 QKAILLGYKSYSEY

-302 VARKE
+302 VAKKE
-307 FKVLENYAK
+307 FKVLANYAK
-316 SIDNIDN
+316 STDNIDN
-323 LEKWDISFYTEMYKK
+323 LEKWDISYYTEMYKK

-354 ANVLNGVF
+354 TNVLNGAF
-362 EISNKLYGLKFKKIS
+362 EISNKLYGLKFNKIS
-377 DVDTYNNEVN
+377 TIDTYNDEVN

-397 FVALLYTDF
+397 FIALLYTDF
-406 HPREG
+406 HPRKG

-418 TSYKSQ
+418 TSYKTQ
-424 YILKK
+424 YIFKN

-434 HISIVCNFTRPIKEK
+434 HISIVCNFTRPIKNK

-484 NVLWDFVELPS
+484 NVSWDFVELPS

-506 ALNLFAFHYK
+506 ALNIFAFHYK
-516 TKEIIPTEL
+516 TKKLIPIKL
-525 IKKIKKSAN
+525 INKIKESAN
-534 YNQASQTLRQLSF
+534 YNQASQTLRQLSL
-547 AILDMNWHNINPIK
+547 AILDMNWHNINPINIK
-561 IINVKD
+561 SVK
-567 FEINILKK
+567 EHENKILKK
-575 LTFIKDLDKT
+575 LTFIKDLNVT

-596 GGYSAGYYSYKW
+596 GGYSSGYYSYKW

-635 NNILSKGGT
+635 DNILSKGGT
-644 ENPMDL
+644 QDPMDL

-658 PSINA
+658 PNINA
-663 LLNRAGISLKS
+663 LLNRAGIS
-674 I
+674 

>member
-1 MSILLS
+1 MNVLFS

-14 NQIKNTDYLTS
+14 NQIKNSDYLTS
-25 IRQGIKELKFEI
+25 IRHGINELKSEI
-37 DTISNHKKPTFKNTI
+37 DTILSNKNTTFKNTI

-61 LDRISS
+61 LDRITSV
-67 IFFNINAAETSKEIQ
+67 FFNINAAETSKEIQ
-82 DIAVTISPELSE
+82 DIAVTLSPELSE
-94 LKNYILLNYRLYENV
+94 LKNYILLNDKLYKKV
-109 KSIYDLTD
+109 KTVYNLTD
-117 RNSLSNEENTLLKNT
+117 KNSLSNEENTLLENT

-143 SNKDKSKLR
+143 SNKDKNKLR
-152 ELDIMLGK
+152 KLDIMLGK
-160 LSLKFGQN
+160 LSLNFGQN

-262 QKAILLGYESYSEY
+262 QKAILLGYKSYSEY

-302 VARKE
+302 VAKKE

-354 ANVLNGVF
+354 TNVLNGAF
-362 EISNKLYGLKFKKIS
+362 EISNKLYGLNFKKIS
-377 DVDTYNNEVN
+377 TIDTYNDEVN

-397 FVALLYTDF
+397 FIALLYTDF
-406 HPREG
+406 HPRKG

-418 TSYKSQ
+418 TSYKPQ
-424 YILKK
+424 YIFKN

-434 HISIVCNFTRPIKEK
+434 HISIVCNFTRPIKNK

-484 NVLWDFVELPS
+484 NVSWDFVELPS

-506 ALNLFAFHYK
+506 ALNIFAFHYK
-516 TKEIIPTEL
+516 TKKLIPIEL
-525 IKKIKKSAN
+525 INKIKESAN
-534 YNQASQTLRQLSF
+534 YNQASQTLRQLSL

-561 IINVKD
+561 IKSVKD
-567 FEINILKK
+567 YEHKILKK
-575 LTFIKDLDKT
+575 LTFTKDLNVT
-585 CISTSFSHIFQ
+585 CTSTSFSHIFQ
-596 GGYSAGYYSYKW
+596 GGYSSGYYSYKW

-635 NNILSKGGT
+635 DNILSKGGT
-644 ENPMDL
+644 QDPMDL

-658 PSINA
+658 PKINA
-663 LLNRAGISLKS
+663 LLNRAGIS
-674 I
+674 

>member
-1 MSILLS
+1 MNVLFS

-14 NQIKNTDYLTS
+14 NQIKNSDYLTS
-25 IRQGIKELKFEI
+25 IRHGINELKSEI
-37 DTISNHKKPTFKNTI
+37 DTILSNKNTTFKNTI

-61 LDRISS
+61 LDRITS

-82 DIAVTISPELSE
+82 DIAVTLSPELSE
-94 LKNYILLNYRLYENV
+94 LKNYILLNDKLYKKV
-109 KSIYDLTD
+109 KTVYNLTNK
-117 RNSLSNEENTLLKNT
+117 NSLSNEENTLLENT

-143 SNKDKSKLR
+143 SNKDKNKLR
-152 ELDIMLGK
+152 KLDIMLGK
-160 LSLKFGQN
+160 LSLNFGQN

-262 QKAILLGYESYSEY
+262 QKAILLGYKSYSEY

-302 VARKE
+302 VAKKE

-354 ANVLNGVF
+354 TNVLNGAF
-362 EISNKLYGLKFKKIS
+362 EISNKLYGLNFKKNSTI
-377 DVDTYNNEVN
+377 DTYNDEVN
-387 TYEVKDEKNN
+387 TYEVNDEKNN
-397 FVALLYTDF
+397 FIALLYTDF
-406 HPREG
+406 HPRKG

-418 TSYKSQ
+418 TSYKPQ
-424 YILKK
+424 YIFKN

-434 HISIVCNFTRPIKEK
+434 HISIVCNFTRPIKNK

-484 NVLWDFVELPS
+484 NVSWDFVELPS

-506 ALNLFAFHYK
+506 ALNIFAFHYK
-516 TKEIIPTEL
+516 TKKLIPIEL
-525 IKKIKKSAN
+525 INKIKESAN
-534 YNQASQTLRQLSF
+534 YNQASQTLRQLSL

-561 IINVKD
+561 IKSVKD
-567 FEINILKK
+567 YEHKILKK
-575 LTFIKDLDKT
+575 LTFIKDLNVT
-585 CISTSFSHIFQ
+585 CTSTSFSHIFQ
-596 GGYSAGYYSYKW
+596 GGYSSGYYSYKL

-635 NNILSKGGT
+635 DNILSKGGT
-644 ENPMDL
+644 QDPMDL

-658 PSINA
+658 PKINA
-663 LLNRAGISLKS
+663 LLNRAGIS
-674 I
+674 